1 MDFKFN
7 KTIIRITAMCMLF
20 LIASV
25 FCGCNSNTDMPFNG
39 EISFHEISVTIPEDF
54 IRDSSQSNDD
64 MWAFEKDFYEKCII
78 ISRTD
83 INGDTT
89 LSLKNYAD
97 YMEEQGAVS
106 EVTTFSDKE
115 AVHSTYTKDDEYCQ
129 EMLFAYNDSFYAV
142 ALRGGDE
149 NEFESLLSTVKI
161 NEATV

>member
-1 MDFKFN
+1 MDCRFSN
-7 KTIIRITAMCMLF
+7 TIIRITAMALLLVIM
-20 LIASV
+20 AA

-64 MWAFEKDFYEKCII
+64 MWAFEKNFYEECII

-89 LSLKNYAD
+89 LSLENYAD
-97 YMEEQGAVS
+97 YMEEQGAMS
-106 EVTTFSDKE
+106 EVTVFSDKE
-115 AVHSTYTKDDEYCQ
+115 AVHSTYTKDNQYCQ
-129 EMLFAYNDSFYAV
+129 EMLFAHNGSFYAV

-149 NEFESLLSTVKI
+149 NEFETLLNTVKI
-161 NEATV
+161 N